1 MKKSELKKEY
11 LDGKAFWHITSK
23 LNIDSIEK
31 NGLVPRDG
39 KRNGVNRSPEDPVPR
54 VFFSQ
59 GIEGVLEQANNLAY
73 LMNVFLNNI
82 EKTSNGENGKNIKN
96 KMNEFLNK
104 GFNDE
109 TEKYENGGFIDIVTF
124 IKEDIFKN
132 GINEN
137 LTEEDL
143 EKITYDITKTIW
155 ENDVCLKANLR
166 DKIDYSWEDHN
177 YNAKG
182 TKKVPMTKR
191 NMHTFEGHIISTDL
205 IEIISN
211 KNGEPRTTWDV
222 FKEMALFYKKE
233 YPNKEYLPVE
243 EWEVRNEEDGKT
255 EIHHEKD
262 YLSMFIEME
271 KNEREENID
280 KDNDEKNFMTQQIGK
295 TTINT
300 PTMQKD
306 IAYDKV
312 ISKVHERNH
321 PEEVYEH
328 RIEE

>member
-11 LDGKAFWHITSK
+11 LDKKAFWHITSK
-23 LNIDSIEK
+23 SNIDSIEK

-73 LMNVFLNNI
+73 LMNGFLNNI

-280 KDNDEKNFMTQQIGK
+280 KDNDEKKFMTQEIGK
-295 TTINT
+295 GTVDSSTEE
-300 PTMQKD
+300 KD
-306 IAYDKV
+306 KAVEIVKNR
-312 ISKVHERNH
+312 IKQR
-321 PEEVYEH
+321 EETNE
-328 RIEE
+328 IEQ